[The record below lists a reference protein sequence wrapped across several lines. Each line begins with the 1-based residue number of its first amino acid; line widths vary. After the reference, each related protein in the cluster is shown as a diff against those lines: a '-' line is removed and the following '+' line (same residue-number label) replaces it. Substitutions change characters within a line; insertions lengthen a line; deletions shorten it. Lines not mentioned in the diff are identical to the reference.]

1 MKNTMRG
8 LGWMMFCGVSVAYA
22 APAGEGDGVS
32 LLGCLFLGFFA
43 LVIVSQV
50 VPAAILFVGMIKGV
64 FSAGKKTTA
73 ETGIE

>member
-1 MKNTMRG
+1 MKNIIRG
-8 LGWMMFCGVSVAYA
+8 LGWMLFYGVSVAYA

-50 VPAAILFVGMIKGV
+50 VPAAILFVGMVKGV
-64 FSAGKKTTA
+64 FSAGKQTTT
-73 ETGIE
+73 ETRID